1 MGHISSCRLIFNK
14 LVAIGL
20 VQHLPLPI
28 LPLFQVV
35 GTGRFEV
42 SILAYFNE
50 SGRMAGESCC
60 SGSRDNDTC
69 LSLCPTFLTVCL
81 QHHSAFIPEFP
92 ACTYGHAVTPVF
104 NRSLTDD
111 VKPTKNM
118 YFIKIPFQFS
128 WPVSIYVFKSKT
140 RYLIK

>member
-1 MGHISSCRLIFNK
+1 M
-14 LVAIGL
+14 
-20 VQHLPLPI
+20 PI

-118 YFIKIPFQFS
+118 YCIKIPFQFS
-128 WPVSIYVFKSKT
+128 WPVSIYVLNLKHVIWSSN
-140 RYLIK
+140 YLIIVLCNCASVRKKPKYHRKL

>member
-1 MGHISSCRLIFNK
+1 M
-14 LVAIGL
+14 
-20 VQHLPLPI
+20 
-28 LPLFQVV
+28 
-35 GTGRFEV
+35 
-42 SILAYFNE
+42 AYFNE

-140 RYLIK
+140 RYLIKELSHYRSLQLRFRKKKTQISQKIIIDFYCLQ